1 MHDASELEWT
11 LIDRLHKALRIS
23 GMTSTSMGAAL
34 GVHRNTVN
42 NYLNEKSPID
52 RRTLVAWAFATGVP
66 FEWLETGVGTP
77 TGPTSPEGERKGADL
92 ASLTRA
98 KAARVRT
105 TRAQK
110 PTGRYLVAA

>member
-1 MHDASELEWT
+1 MSQMHDASELEWT

-23 GMTSTSMGAAL
+23 GMTATSMGVAL

-66 FEWLETGVGTP
+66 FEWLESGVGSP
-77 TGPTSPEGERKGADL
+77 AGPTPPEGGRVTGGTLD
-92 ASLTRA
+92 SLTRK
-98 KAARVRT
+98 KAAR
-105 TRAQK
+105 AHGSS
-110 PTGRYLVAA
+110 TGRYLVAA